1 MHLVEQRDD
10 DAPDDHRVEAVL
22 EVLGGARA
30 ALVAARRGVEP
41 VLLQRWVRTF
51 VDGGTA
57 LVTNQP
63 GEDAARS
70 RDRFLAAFAHEL
82 RTPLAV
88 AQGWSALLED
98 PEVEPEDLELAVP
111 RIAQALR
118 RLHERVIDVE
128 LLAAA
133 SLGML
138 RLDVRR
144 FAATELVD
152 DLEGAALADDDGTA
166 VELDGDFDML
176 RRVVR
181 DLWVASGLEPA
192 PVRRYVE
199 VTRSGEW
206 IDLRILRE
214 GEPISPTKLQALF
227 DPFDTNDDD
236 TGITIGLYLARALV
250 VAHRGMVGVE
260 QDDARGVFW
269 MRLPVHGRVVDPV
282 PTEPTTDV
290 TDDIGNQED
299 MS

>member
-1 MHLVEQRDD
+1 MHLVVQPDD
-10 DAPDDHRVEAVL
+10 DRRDHRVEAVL
-22 EVLGGARA
+22 EVLGGARTA
-30 ALVAARRGVEP
+30 VVATRRGIEP
-41 VLLQRWVRTF
+41 VLLQRWVQTF

-88 AQGWSALLED
+88 AQGWSALIED
-98 PEVEPEDLELAVP
+98 PEVEPEDLEMAAP

-144 FAATELVD
+144 FPATELVSGLD
-152 DLEGAALADDDGTA
+152 GASLEGDQGIV

-181 DLWVASGLEPA
+181 DLWVASGLEPVPA
-192 PVRRYVE
+192 RRCVE
-199 VTRSGEW
+199 VERSGEW
-206 IDLRILRE
+206 IDLRIIRE
-214 GEPISPTKLQALF
+214 GQPISPAQLQALF

-260 QDDARGVFW
+260 QDDERGVFW
-269 MRLPVHGRVVDPV
+269 MKLPISGRGIDPV

-290 TDDIGNQED
+290 TDDIGNQEE

>member
-1 MHLVEQRDD
+1 MPQPAEEQG
-10 DAPDDHRVEAVL
+10 DHRVEAVL

-30 ALVAARRGVEP
+30 SLVAGRRGVEP
-41 VLLQRWVRTF
+41 VLLERWVQAF
-51 VDGGTA
+51 IAGGTA

-63 GEDAARS
+63 DKDAARS

-98 PEVEPEDLELAVP
+98 PDVEPEDLEMAAP
-111 RIAQALR
+111 RVAQALR

-133 SLGML
+133 SLGRL
-138 RLDVRR
+138 RLDLSR
-144 FAATELVD
+144 FAAGELLR
-152 DLEGAALADDDGTA
+152 DLDGAALSADEGFA
-166 VELDGDFDML
+166 LELDGDLDML

-181 DLWVASGLEPA
+181 DLWVAAGLEPT
-192 PVRRYVE
+192 PTRRRIVLQ
-199 VTRSGEW
+199 RSGEW
-206 IDLRILRE
+206 VDLRIVRE
-214 GEPISPTKLQALF
+214 GDPISPAQLQALF

-260 QDDARGVFW
+260 QDDEQGVFW
-269 MRLPVHGRVVDPV
+269 MRLPLTGRLDPA
-282 PTEPTTDV
+282 PTEPTAGV
-290 TDDIGNQED
+290 TDDTGDQEE

>member
-1 MHLVEQRDD
+1 MHLVVERDD
-10 DAPDDHRVEAVL
+10 DARDDHRVEAVL

-30 ALVAARRGVEP
+30 SLVAARRGVEP
-41 VLLQRWVRTF
+41 VLLQRWVSTF

-88 AQGWSALLED
+88 AQGWSALIED
-98 PEVEPEDLELAVP
+98 PEVEPEDLEMAAP

-144 FAATELVD
+144 LTATELVD
-152 DLEGAALADDDGTA
+152 DLEGATLAGDDGLS

-181 DLWVASGLEPA
+181 DLWIAAGLEPA

-206 IDLRILRE
+206 IDVRIIRE
-214 GEPISPTKLQALF
+214 GQPISPAKLQALF

-260 QDDARGVFW
+260 QDDLRGVFW
-269 MRLPVHGRVVDPV
+269 MRLPAHGRIVDPV